1 MAKNLRVKAIS
12 AIGVTAGTVISAVGC
27 GLVSIV
33 LAAKPGESSSVILYD
48 HASATTNEKKKL
60 TSGGSF
66 STSTSC
72 YAPSKP
78 DAFSN
83 GIYAVV
89 AGTDAKVYI
98 QIEP

>member
-1 MAKNLRVKAIS
+1 MPHNLRGKPVTGV
-12 AIGVTAGTVISAVGC
+12 GVTAGNVVSAVGC
-27 GLVSIV
+27 GLVSV
-33 LAAKPGESSSVILYD
+33 VFAAVPGTASTLKIYD

-60 TSGGSF
+60 TSGGTY
-66 STSTSC
+66 STSTVC
-72 YAPSKP
+72 YTPSKP

-89 AGTDAKVYI
+89 AGTDVKVYI